1 MPWLYVNRAYR
12 LPGQGTTSN
21 ARRQRRLA
29 AGVSSSNPAYRD
41 VARRE
46 GEWEWEEREED
57 EEEEWGW
64 DWGGNDG
71 WDWEE
76 GWQGQSQG
84 WDWKDEVKEEHRQP
98 PLPPRPSREGKGK
111 GASSSTDPAGF
122 AKSPSLESSNSSTG
136 PVAKRGR
143 VGPRATSSP
152 PVPAG
157 TRIVGG
163 EKKKKEKKEKKEK
176 KGSLCKKENV
186 EDDSEKE
193 EVQVDEEKKEES
205 HVPTE
210 EEKEEKNKYLCKK
223 VAIDWH
229 GVLDDS
235 DNRVSEDSLCAV
247 EKLLAKGHDVTIVSY
262 GGHDRNKATL
272 LALRE
277 LRVFPE
283 ISYQFVTRKTG
294 QSGKCAWLKHL
305 GIGCIIDDDVK
316 INLECFEKSI
326 QVYPIL
332 GHSGE
337 HSALIEKSGG
347 KVKQSANL
355 RDAIDLFLS
364 GH

>member
-1 MPWLYVNRAYR
+1 M
-12 LPGQGTTSN
+12 
-21 ARRQRRLA
+21 
-29 AGVSSSNPAYRD
+29 D
-41 VARRE
+41 
-46 GEWEWEEREED
+46 
-57 EEEEWGW
+57 
-64 DWGGNDG
+64 
-71 WDWEE
+71 
-76 GWQGQSQG
+76 
-84 WDWKDEVKEEHRQP
+84 
-98 PLPPRPSREGKGK
+98 
-111 GASSSTDPAGF
+111 
-122 AKSPSLESSNSSTG
+122 
-136 PVAKRGR
+136 
-143 VGPRATSSP
+143 
-152 PVPAG
+152 
-157 TRIVGG
+157 
-163 EKKKKEKKEKKEK
+163 
-176 KGSLCKKENV
+176 
-186 EDDSEKE
+186 DDSEKE
-193 EVQVDEEKKEES
+193 EIQVDEEKKEES
-205 HVPTE
+205 PAKKE
-210 EEKEEKNKYLCKK
+210 EEKEEKKEEKNEEKKKYLCKK

-229 GVLDDS
+229 GVLADS

-355 RDAIDLFLS
+355 RGAIDLFLS

>member
-1 MPWLYVNRAYR
+1 MPEGRGGWQLGSV
-12 LPGQGTTSN
+12 
-21 ARRQRRLA
+21 
-29 AGVSSSNPAYRD
+29 PATQPT
-41 VARRE
+41 E
-46 GEWEWEEREED
+46 K
-57 EEEEWGW
+57 EWGW

-84 WDWKDEVKEEHRQP
+84 WDWKDEVKEERRQP
-98 PLPPRPSREGKGK
+98 PLPPRPSREGK

-122 AKSPSLESSNSSTG
+122 AKSPSLESSNSNTG

-186 EDDSEKE
+186 DDDSEKE
-193 EVQVDEEKKEES
+193 EIQVDEEKKEES
-205 HVPTE
+205 HVPKE

-229 GVLDDS
+229 GVLADS